1 MNKTKIEWC
10 RNPDGSDGH
19 SWNPVTGC
27 LHGCAYCYARRIA
40 ERFSDEG
47 SDEPAS
53 RIHETNGIRYND
65 DNYPIGFPYGFEPT
79 LHRHRLDEPKS
90 RRKPSRIFVSS
101 MGDLFGEWVP
111 AGWIEAVL
119 RTVRECPQHT
129 FIFLTKNPKGYQGHD
144 YPPNAW
150 IGVTCE
156 DQQAANERIPLL
168 LATPAAV
175 RFVSVEP
182 ILGPV
187 DLCNVRFD
195 HWTSMDVL
203 DGWGYTSR
211 GVVGQSLPNCYVNP
225 VDWVIVGAQTGPA
238 AVVPDRKWARDI
250 IEACDSAEVSL
261 FLKDNLNWPE
271 RIQEWPKGGASA

>member
-1 MNKTKIEWC
+1 MNKTKIEWT
-10 RNPDGSDGH
+10 DYTWS
-19 SWNPVTGC
+19 PVTGC
-27 LHGCAYCYARRIA
+27 LHGCPYCYARRIA
-40 ERFSDEG
+40 ERFHPKNAVGDDCTQPG
-47 SDEPAS
+47 DGL
-53 RIHETNGIRYND
+53 HEIRYKRTR
-65 DNYPIGFPYGFEPT
+65 GFRYGFAPT
-79 LHRHRLDEPKS
+79 LHSHRLGEPQR

-101 MGDLFGEWVP
+101 MGDLFGGWVP
-111 AGWIEAVL
+111 SEWIEAVL